1 MLGRYVEKIGRI
13 GETRTI
19 ETGKYF
25 TLEVDYVTAG
35 GVSKTLKLA
44 HSDAARL
51 AVAIDSEFAALPEER
66 RKRSFFASLRR
77 NR

>member
-13 GETRTI
+13 GETRTV

-35 GVSKTLKLA
+35 GVSKTLTLA
-44 HSDAARL
+44 HSDADWLRA
-51 AVAIDSEFAALPEER
+51 AIVDALDGLPEER